1 MADSDAHMQP
11 PADSESGLGEGTS
24 SGNKRKRSPDSS
36 SANTNSSRAKKARKV
51 FAKRPR
57 KPKKPSDWHMRKGEV
72 PKEAGKTKA
81 ALELHLHVL
90 WCLPHQSTVPPKVTP
105 EDKVPFTQCYSSEAQ
120 LQNSVTSSLDDNS
133 GRIQDAKAK
142 VAELV
147 SSLKDGMIAANIRR
161 IQECHLLLIFRTV
174 ACLGLAKWAPDVLS
188 GDPESMYNLLHEHI
202 ALKTFE
208 QVSTAYGY
216 SHMGANLSCVHDFA
230 LMRKLY

>member
-1 MADSDAHMQP
+1 
-11 PADSESGLGEGTS
+11 
-24 SGNKRKRSPDSS
+24 
-36 SANTNSSRAKKARKV
+36 
-51 FAKRPR
+51 PR

-72 PKEAGKTKA
+72 PKEAEKTKIA

-105 EDKVPFTQCYSSEAQ
+105 EDKVPFTQCYLSEAQ

-147 SSLKDGMIAANIRR
+147 SSLEDGMIAANIRH

-174 ACLGLAKWAPDVLS
+174 ACLGLAKWAPNVLS

-208 QVSTAYGY
+208 QVSA
-216 SHMGANLSCVHDFA
+216 A
-230 LMRKLY
+230 

>member
-1 MADSDAHMQP
+1 Q
-11 PADSESGLGEGTS
+11 
-24 SGNKRKRSPDSS
+24 
-36 SANTNSSRAKKARKV
+36 
-51 FAKRPR
+51 PR
-57 KPKKPSDWHMRKGEV
+57 KTTKMR
-72 PKEAGKTKA
+72 KA

-105 EDKVPFTQCYSSEAQ
+105 EDQVPFTQRYLSEAQ
-120 LQNSVTSSLDDNS
+120 LQNLVTSSLDDNS

-147 SSLKDGMIAANIRR
+147 SSLEDGMIALNIRC

-174 ACLGLAKWAPDVLS
+174 ACLGLAKWAAYVLS

-208 QVSTAYGY
+208 QVSAAYGY

-230 LMRKLY
+230 LMCKL

>member
-36 SANTNSSRAKKARKV
+36 MKKAHKV
-51 FAKRPR
+51 LLSDPGNPR
-57 KPKKPSDWHMRKGEV
+57 NL
-72 PKEAGKTKA
+72 A
-81 ALELHLHVL
+81 ALELHLCVL
-90 WCLPHQSTVPPKVTP
+90 WCLPHQSTVPPKR
-105 EDKVPFTQCYSSEAQ
+105 YLSEAQ

-147 SSLKDGMIAANIRR
+147 SSLKDGMIAANIRH

-174 ACLGLAKWAPDVLS
+174 ACLGLAKWAPNVLS

-208 QVSTAYGY
+208 QVSAAYGY

-230 LMRKLY
+230 LMRKLYQ

>member
-1 MADSDAHMQP
+1 MSDSDAHMQP
-11 PADSESGLGEGTS
+11 PADSESGLGKGTS
-24 SGNKRKRSPDSS
+24 SGNKCKCSPAS
-36 SANTNSSRAKKARKV
+36 SANPSPSRAKKACKV
-51 FAKRPR
+51 FTKQPR
-57 KPKKPSDWHMRKGEV
+57 KAKKPSDWHMRKGEV
-72 PKEAGKTKA
+72 PKEAEETKA
-81 ALELHLHVL
+81 VLELHLCVL
-90 WCLPHQSTVPPKVTP
+90 WCLPHQSTVSPKVAP
-105 EDKVPFTQCYSSEAQ
+105 EDKAPFTQHYLSEAQ

-142 VAELV
+142 VAELL
-147 SSLKDGMIAANIRR
+147 SSLEDGMIAANIRC

-208 QVSTAYGY
+208 QVSTGYGY
-216 SHMGANLSCVHDFA
+216 SHMGATLSCVHDFA

>member
-11 PADSESGLGEGTS
+11 PADSESG
-24 SGNKRKRSPDSS
+24 S
-36 SANTNSSRAKKARKV
+36 SANPNSSPVKKACKV

-57 KPKKPSDWHMRKGEV
+57 KPKKPSDWYMRKGEV
-72 PKEAGKTKA
+72 PKEAEKTKA
-81 ALELHLHVL
+81 ALASELHLHVL

-133 GRIQDAKAK
+133 DRIQDAKAK

-147 SSLKDGMIAANIRR
+147 SSLEDGMIAANIRC

-188 GDPESMYNLLHEHI
+188 GNPKSMYNLLHEHI

-208 QVSTAYGY
+208 QVSAAYGY
-216 SHMGANLSCVHDFA
+216 SHMGANLLCVHDFA
-230 LMRKLY
+230 LMHKLYQ